1 LFRYSG
7 AGRVP
12 QSNVSRPAAYTTI
25 GIFEE
30 FMTEIII
37 AGIGQ
42 TPVGEHWDTSL
53 RDLAYSAL
61 KAAVKNAGGL
71 RPQALFVANMLA
83 PNLSHQAHLGALIAD
98 YAGLRFDPAQHLA
111 GIEAV
116 TIEAA
121 GASGGAALRQ
131 AYLALKSELV
141 DTALVVGVEKFT
153 DQVGAGVEEA
163 LATASDSDFESVQGL
178 TTSAQAA
185 LFMKRYMHEYNVP
198 DDGFAGFALT
208 AHANGAGNPNA
219 MFQKAIKP
227 ETYTRSG
234 QSPNMF
240 DMAPTADGA
249 AALVLTRRDLLPS
262 NWPHPLVKVSGS
274 ATASDTLAL
283 HDRKDTLYFEAAQLS
298 AGRAMKQADVILE
311 QIDLFEYHDAF
322 SIYAAL
328 SLESVGFAI
337 RGQGWKLAAE
347 GQIALKGRVPCATMG
362 GLKARG
368 FPGGATG
375 VYQAVEAV
383 QQLWGLANANQIPD
397 AEVALIQSLGGPA
410 STAVSHVLQRVE

>member
-1 LFRYSG
+1 
-7 AGRVP
+7 
-12 QSNVSRPAAYTTI
+12 
-25 GIFEE
+25 
-30 FMTEIII
+30 MTEVII
-37 AGIGQ
+37 AGLGQ
-42 TPVGEHWDTSL
+42 TTVGEHWDVGL
-53 RDLAYSAL
+53 RDLAYYAID
-61 KAAVKNAGGL
+61 AAIKEAGGL
-71 RPQALFVANMLA
+71 RPQSLFVGNMLA
-83 PNLSHQAHLGALIAD
+83 PNLSRQAHLGALLAD
-98 YAGLRFDPAQHLA
+98 YAGLT

-131 AYLALKSELV
+131 AYLAVKSGLV

-153 DQVGAGVEEA
+153 DVVGAGVEEA
-163 LATASDSDFESVQGL
+163 LATASDSDFEAVQGM
-178 TTSAQAA
+178 TPTVQAA
-185 LFMKRYMHEYNVP
+185 LIMKRYIHEHNVP
-198 DDGFAGFALT
+198 ADGFAGFALT

-219 MFQKAIKP
+219 MFQKAIKA
-227 ETYTRSG
+227 ETYAKAGMVSD
-234 QSPNMF
+234 PVNMF
-240 DMAPTADGA
+240 DAAPNADGA
-249 AALVLTRRDLLPS
+249 AALVLTRRDLLPA

-283 HDRKDTLYFEAAQLS
+283 HDRKDMLYFDAAQLS
-298 AGRAMKQADVILE
+298 AGRAMKQANIILD
-311 QIDLFEYHDAF
+311 QINLFEYHDAF

-347 GQIALKGRVPCATMG
+347 GHIALNGRIPCATMG

-383 QQLWGLANANQIPD
+383 IQLRGQAEANQVPN
-397 AEVALIQSLGGPA
+397 AMYALIQSLGGPA
-410 STAVSHVLQRVE
+410 STAVSHVLERLN